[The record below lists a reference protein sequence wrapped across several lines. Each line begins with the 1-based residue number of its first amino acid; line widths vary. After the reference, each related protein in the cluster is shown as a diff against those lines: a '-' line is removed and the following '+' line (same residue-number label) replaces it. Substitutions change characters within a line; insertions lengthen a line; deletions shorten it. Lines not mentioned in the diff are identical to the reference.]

1 MPGTV
6 VGETEVLE
14 VAVEAE
20 LGAAGAVVVGT
31 DVVGAA
37 VDMEAVLGTVPVD
50 TKVPAAVDPLVGG
63 DAVDAVEIAEVVDAV
78 VVGVLAEV
86 IVALVVVVVAGCEN
100 L

>member
-63 DAVDAVEIAEVVDAV
+63 DARFYRAWNWFPCYQNTLSKSPISREQ
-78 VVGVLAEV
+78 
-86 IVALVVVVVAGCEN
+86 
-100 L
+100 